1 MTAPEPALEIVVP
14 GPLTTIQDLGRP
26 GLAALGVGP
35 SGAADR
41 TSLRL
46 ANRLVGN
53 AESAAGLELTF
64 GGLRAR
70 SLGLATIALTGA
82 PCPATVGGRAVGMDG
97 PITVRPGEPIVIGT
111 PTSGVRTYLAVR
123 GGLAVPPV
131 LGARSTDVLSGLGP
145 EPVTAGT
152 VLPIGAE
159 AAGFPL
165 VDQAAVRRPAGEVL
179 LRIMPG
185 PRDDWFEPGALRT
198 LEADAYVV
206 TTDSNRIGVR
216 LDGPELRRAE
226 SAELPPEGMVRGALQ
241 VPPHGKPVLLLADH
255 PVTGG
260 YPVIAVVVDEDV
272 DRAGQLR
279 PGERVRFRVLP
290 ASAPPPGR

>member
-1 MTAPEPALEIVVP
+1 MSIIAP

-26 GLAALGVGP
+26 GLAALGVGA

-53 AESAAGLELTF
+53 AEGAAALELTF
-64 GGLRAR
+64 GGLKVCFESA
-70 SLGLATIALTGA
+70 AIIALTGA
-82 PCPATVGGRAVGMDG
+82 PCGVKVGDRAAGMDS
-97 PITVRPGEPIVIGT
+97 PIAVRPGEVVAVST
-111 PTSGVRTYLAVR
+111 PTLGVRTYLAVR
-123 GGLAVPPV
+123 GGVAVPVV
-131 LGARSTDVLSGLGP
+131 LGARSTDTLSGLGP
-145 EPVTAGT
+145 EPLRAGS
-152 VLPIGAE
+152 VLPIGTE
-159 AAGFPL
+159 TIGFPQ
-165 VDQAAVRRPAGEVL
+165 VDQAPVWRHSGDAV
-179 LRIMPG
+179 LRVIPG
-185 PRDDWFEPGALRT
+185 PRADWFDADALRT
-198 LEADAYVV
+198 LGTDPYLV
-206 TTDSNRIGVR
+206 TAESNRIGVR

-241 VPPHGKPVLLLADH
+241 VPPRGRPVLLLADH

-279 PGERVRFRVLP
+279 PGDRVRFRLC
-290 ASAPPPGR
+290 